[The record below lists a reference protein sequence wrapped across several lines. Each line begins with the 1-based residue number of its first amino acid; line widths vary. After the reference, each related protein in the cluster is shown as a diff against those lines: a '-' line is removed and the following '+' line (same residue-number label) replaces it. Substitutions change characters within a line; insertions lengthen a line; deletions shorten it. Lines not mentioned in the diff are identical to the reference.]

1 MEVYYQLVKDESS
14 LLQTSRLFSSD
25 EYIGLDTETTD
36 LDPYKGKLRLI
47 QLSNGR
53 ETRIIDLNYFDE
65 NAVFND
71 LRSNE
76 KLAPLRDLI
85 SASKP
90 VKVVHNA
97 KFDAKWIYHC
107 LGAETGSVFD
117 TYLAS
122 QLLWFGDQDRR
133 HGLAEV
139 ALQFLNISIDKTQQT
154 SAWDAPELTDA
165 QLKYAARDA
174 IVVWQLYEK
183 VKKSLEEKNLMKV
196 AQIEFDC
203 VMPIVAMELNGF
215 YLDSLVWRN
224 RLEEL
229 EKRRQDFLKELK
241 VEQTQTSFFE
251 TFTRHANLDSPEGI
265 STFLIENGVPVSSDA
280 EIGLPELQLLA
291 GDYPIAGKVF
301 EYLRMSDTISD
312 LGEEFL
318 KAIKEV
324 TNRIHPDFRQIT
336 NPFARI
342 GCRGLK
348 LHKLAFDKHYDYR
361 LSVPNGKS
369 LIILDYPLIETIIMA
384 YLSGE
389 EKLVEALKFDFY
401 EGIASEIFGNS
412 DEELM
417 LVAKLLHQA
426 VSYGVGASYFAKI
439 NGISRQEA
447 EDLMGLYFQTFPRL
461 HSWLRK
467 ISEIA
472 EVKREARSAF
482 GRIYQFRFDERVDP
496 QKLMAIRLAKVF
508 AVQATLS
515 DILKITLT
523 NLYYGLKKSSA
534 KLVNFIRDQ
543 IWIECDQA
551 DEKEISTKAQEI
563 MQNILKN
570 KLVGVTTNSLIRT
583 RTFRRPAE
591 ILKQIPD

>member
-1 MEVYYQLVKDESS
+1 MEIYYQLVKDESS
-14 LLQTSRLFSSD
+14 LLQACRLFSLD

-53 ETRIIDLNYFDE
+53 ETRIIDLNYFDG
-65 NAVFND
+65 NASSND
-71 LRSNE
+71 LRNNE

-90 VKVVHNA
+90 VKVIHNA

-107 LGAETGSVFD
+107 LGAEMGSLFD

-139 ALQFLNISIDKTQQT
+139 ASQFLNIIMDKTQQT
-154 SAWDAPELTDA
+154 SAWDVPELTDA
-165 QLKYAARDA
+165 QLKYAAHDA
-174 IVVWQLYEK
+174 IAVWQLYEK
-183 VKKSLEEKNLMKV
+183 TKKSLEEKDLMKV

-203 VMPIVAMELNGF
+203 VMPIVTMELNGF
-215 YLDSLVWRN
+215 YLDSLVWMN
-224 RLEEL
+224 RLEEF
-229 EKRRQDFLKELK
+229 EKRRQNLLKELK
-241 VEQTQTSFFE
+241 VKQTQTSFFE
-251 TFTRHANLDSPEGI
+251 TFTRYINLDSPEQV
-265 STFLIENGVPVSSDA
+265 STFLIENGIPVSSDT
-280 EIGLPELQLLA
+280 EIGLLELQLLA
-291 GDYPIAGKVF
+291 EDYPIAGEVL
-301 EYLRMSDTISD
+301 EYLRMSNTILD

-342 GCRGLK
+342 GCRSLK
-348 LHKLAFDKHYDYR
+348 LHRLAFDKYYDYR
-361 LSVPNGKS
+361 LSAPNGKS
-369 LIILDYPLIETIIMA
+369 LIILDYPLMEAVIMA

-389 EKLVEALKFDFY
+389 EKLIEALKSDFY
-401 EGIASEIFGNS
+401 KGVASEIFGNS

-417 LVAKLLHQA
+417 LVARLLHQA
-426 VSYGVGASYFAKI
+426 ISYGVGASYFAKI
-439 NGISRQEA
+439 SSISQQEA
-447 EDLMGLYFQTFPRL
+447 EDLIRLYFQAFPKL

-472 EVKREARSAF
+472 EDKREARSAF
-482 GRIYQFRFDERVDP
+482 GRIYRFRFDERVDS
-496 QKLMAIRLAKVF
+496 QRLMAMRLAKVF
-508 AVQATLS
+508 AIQATLT

-523 NLYYGLKKSSA
+523 NLYYGLKRSSA
-534 KLVNFIRDQ
+534 KLVNFVRDQ
-543 IWIECDQA
+543 IWIECDQTN
-551 DEKEISTKAQEI
+551 EEEILTKAQEI
-563 MQNILKN
+563 MQNVLK
-570 KLVGVTTNSLIRT
+570 KELVGVTTNSLIRT
-583 RTFRRPAE
+583 RTFRHLA
-591 ILKQIPD
+591 